1 MRRLSIGV
9 RLTIW
14 YVTIFAFA
22 QLVFGIGMWVVLRH
36 YLYDLADDDLESQV
50 EDLQKFFGAQKDNS
64 LVRLQSGFVESYA
77 DHAGDYLQ
85 VYAGNGTWIY
95 QSAFMKTH
103 CLAPVEPAQ
112 ISGLTL
118 ADHWMGGKPFR
129 FATQRF
135 EINGHPYAVQT
146 GVMIADVVD
155 TLAMFRLYLLMFAPL
170 LLLAAATGGY
180 WLSSRALAPVDAIVG
195 TARGIGGANLSSRL
209 EKLDTGDELQR
220 LSDTLNQMLD
230 RIESAFRRVTEFTA
244 DASHEL
250 RTPVSLIRTEAEL
263 ALRRSRG
270 EEQYQEAL
278 QHILREAER
287 TSGLIE
293 ELLTLA
299 RADSGLESLKM
310 RVVSVHTLLR
320 EAADDW
326 RSVARMSN
334 LDFRDELG
342 SGELFVMAEESAL
355 RRVVNILLDNAFKHT
370 TLPGTV
376 SLALEKKNEWAVIA
390 VRDTGTGIAR
400 EEQAKIFERFY
411 RVDKARNREIQ
422 GAGLGLSIA
431 QWIVQQHGG
440 AIWVESELGRGSAFY
455 VELPAIAMP
464 VQNLLSV
471 ESANLGSS
479 SDGPRA

>member
-1 MRRLSIGV
+1 MKKLSIGV
-9 RLTIW
+9 RLTLW
-14 YVTIFAFA
+14 YVAIFAVA
-22 QLVFGIGMWVVLRH
+22 QLVFGVGMWVVLRH

-50 EDLQKFFGAQKDNS
+50 EDLQKFFGAQKDDS
-64 LVRLQSGFVESYA
+64 LVRLQGGFAESYA

-85 VYAGNGTWIY
+85 VYAGNGNWIY

-103 CLAPVEPAQ
+103 WLAPVEPAQ
-112 ISGLTL
+112 ISELTFE
-118 ADHWMGGKPFR
+118 DHGMEGKPLR
-129 FATQRF
+129 FATRRF
-135 EINGHPYAVQT
+135 EINGHPYTVQT

-170 LLLAAATGGY
+170 LLLVAATGGY
-180 WLSSRALAPVDAIVG
+180 WLSRRALVPVDAIVG
-195 TARGIGGANLSSRL
+195 TARQIGGANLSSRL
-209 EKLDTGDELQR
+209 EKLNTGDELQR

-263 ALRRSRG
+263 ALRRPRG

-299 RADSGLESLKM
+299 RADSGRESLKM
-310 RVVSVHTLLR
+310 RAVSVHQLLR

-326 RSVARMSN
+326 RSVAQISN

-342 SGELFVMAEESAL
+342 SGELFVMADENAL
-355 RRVVNILLDNAFKHT
+355 RRVIHILLDNAFKYT
-370 TLPGTV
+370 TSPGTV
-376 SLALEKKNEWAVIA
+376 SLALEKMNEMAVIA
-390 VRDTGTGIAR
+390 VRDTGVGIAPGD
-400 EEQAKIFERFY
+400 QVKIFERFY
-411 RVDKARNREIQ
+411 RVDKARSRETQ

-431 QWIVQQHGG
+431 RWIVQQHGG
-440 AIWVESELGRGSAFY
+440 VISVESELGRGAAFY
-455 VELPAIAMP
+455 VEVPAMAMP
-464 VQNLLSV
+464 APNLLSV
-471 ESANLGSS
+471 QTANLGSG
-479 SDGPRA
+479 SDGPPA